1 MQAYATIEII
11 LVNTI
16 TNFSMLNDPNHKKCL
31 IHLDNYQLINFDLT
45 NYESQFTRE
54 VIREI
59 SINEEIPASS
69 SLLTS

>member
-16 TNFSMLNDPNHKKCL
+16 TNFSMFDRINHKKCL